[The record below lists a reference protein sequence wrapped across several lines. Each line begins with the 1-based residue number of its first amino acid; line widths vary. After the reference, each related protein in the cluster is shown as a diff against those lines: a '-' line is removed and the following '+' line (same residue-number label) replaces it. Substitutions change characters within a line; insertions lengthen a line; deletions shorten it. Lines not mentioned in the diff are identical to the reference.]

1 MRDLHNELKITQL
14 LDPAT
19 LTADATAADTTT
31 ASIDMQGFDSA
42 EIIVN
47 VGESGDT
54 LSASV
59 KWDFALYESTDNT
72 TFTAVADADL
82 LTQGN
87 AITTTTSGI
96 FATVDAAAEDDAVYK
111 VGYIGSKRYVH
122 VNIDPTGAHTNGTPL
137 SVSGIR
143 ANAALKSVN

>member
-1 MRDLHNELKITQL
+1 MRDLHNNLEITQL

-31 ASIDMQGFDSA
+31 SSIDMQGFDSA

-54 LSASV
+54 LSGSV
-59 KWDFALYESTDNT
+59 KWDFALYESDDNT
-72 TFTAVADADL
+72 TFTACADADL
-82 LTQGN
+82 ITRGN
-87 AITTTTSGI
+87 SITTTTSGI

-111 VGYIGSKRYVH
+111 VGYAGGSRYVH
-122 VNIDPTGAHTNGTPL
+122 VNIDPTGAHSNGTPI
-137 SVSGIR
+137 SVTGVR
-143 ANAALKSVN
+143 GNPAQAPV